1 VAVREF
7 DGIDDEV
14 IMAVGALS
22 GVTHGTLAILV
33 KRLSDDSP
41 DTLIGFANSTGD
53 QYQRLTVA
61 WLSAPNNDLLYATT
75 NAAAMNVADKEVGV
89 WRLIVVRKVTGTAS
103 PRFSMYRFSTG
114 VWVHSAAATVDN
126 AVAPGAGGAVRFRG
140 IFDPVP
146 HARIA
151 ARAYWSN
158 SLPWSA
164 DAAGDMAIEN
174 AGLHTALQNWVDAA
188 PGALWGF
195 DQATVS
201 TAVADLTGNGADQ
214 TSITGTVVVTGDDPP
229 GFDFTLSG
237 GGITG
242 SGTAAAPA
250 AQVSGTGT
258 ITVTGTGQADTLAAV
273 TSGQA
278 AVEVAAGGSAV
289 ASPAAVSGAATVT
302 AASNGAATAPAAAL
316 NGLSSS
322 VVTGSGQLSASHAG
336 VSGTG
341 GLDTPT
347 VTGSGQAQASA
358 ATAAGTGTVTV
369 GGSGQAQASA
379 ATAAGTGTVTVGGT
393 GQATVAA
400 GHISGAGQSLITGD
414 GQATTRAAV
423 LTGTEGTD
431 VPAVTGSG
439 ALTAPGAF
447 VVGTSSVVTAGSG
460 TASAH
465 PPVVAGVGSATV
477 DGNGAIVTPTVII
490 TGAGA
495 VFVTGAGQLLAPPAA
510 AATDMGR
517 YVWPPTAGSI
527 SVRGV
532 ATGALSVRKVA
543 TADVSVR

>member
-1 VAVREF
+1 
-7 DGIDDEV
+7 
-14 IMAVGALS
+14 MAVGALS

-369 GGSGQAQASA
+369 GG
-379 ATAAGTGTVTVGGT
+379 T